1 MESKEERAVQTS
13 RQRASAARKEF
24 QVTTERVGSASK
36 KRRAASA
43 ADERRE
49 GAVVLADEF
58 VSGGHNRSSGHGAA
72 RRCATA
78 AVRLGGHLR
87 IRKGP
92 AIWAWFNPCLVGS
105 ELPRHKGP

>member
-49 GAVVLADEF
+49 GAVVLADVF
-58 VSGGHNRSSGHGAA
+58 VSGGHNRSSGHGAGSPVRDGRREA
-72 RRCATA
+72 RRPSPHQEGA
-78 AVRLGGHLR
+78 RYMG
-87 IRKGP
+87 
-92 AIWAWFNPCLVGS
+92 LV
-105 ELPRHKGP
+105 